1 MFRKHHQ
8 ILKSTLLYLL
18 IALFGL
24 PQVKAQTIDV
34 NTRCR
39 QAYND
44 IIALRFDDAR
54 ALINNEKRAN
64 PQNLYTIYLEN
75 SIDFLTLFMNENKS
89 CYHKIEERENDRLD
103 LLDRLPDNN
112 PHKQYLKANINLQW
126 AIAKLKF
133 HDYLSSALGIRRSY
147 LLINENTQ
155 QFPDFKP
162 QQITLGV
169 LHIIIGMIPDQYQWI
184 LSLISMEGTVP
195 QGEQELYN
203 ILDQADNDDSL
214 QYLQSEILF
223 YLGFT
228 EMNLGLDKTKKKTLM
243 SRLAPCAKHNLMLT
257 FLNANMLARSGYND
271 SALQLLDSALLW
283 KGYYSFY
290 YLHYLKGEYR
300 LRKLDSGAM
309 TDYKYYTA
317 HFPGVNFIKDALRKA
332 GWCYLIQGDTSG
344 YHEMMEKVLQFGAT
358 IVDADKEADK
368 EALSAKIPNVA
379 LVKARLLFDGGYNM
393 EARQV
398 LKNADN
404 SLFRGEDY
412 LERLYRLGRI
422 EQKSNHFKSAKNYYI
437 NTIEKGKSSSRYFAG
452 NAALQL
458 GNIFEMEQ
466 NYPMAL
472 KYYQISRNLDFDEY
486 ETSIKDK
493 AKQGI
498 KRIEAVEK

>member
-18 IALFGL
+18 IALIGL
-24 PQVKAQTIDV
+24 PQVKAQTVSV
-34 NTRCR
+34 NTRHR

-44 IIALRFDDAR
+44 IIALRFADAR
-54 ALINNEKRAN
+54 ALINNEEAAN

-75 SIDFLTLFMNENKS
+75 AIDFLTLFMDENES
-89 CYHKIEERENDRLD
+89 YYHKIEEREDDRLD

-112 PHKQYLKANINLQW
+112 PYKKYLKANINLQW

-133 HDYLSSALGIRRSY
+133 HDYFSSALCIRRSY
-147 LLINENTQ
+147 LLINENKR

-169 LHIIIGMIPDQYQWI
+169 LHIIIGMVPDQYQWI

-195 QGEQELYN
+195 QGEQELYS
-203 ILDQADNDDSL
+203 ILDQADNDSL
-214 QYLQSEILF
+214 QYLKPEILF

-228 EMNLGLDKTKKKTLM
+228 EMNLGLDKTKKEALM
-243 SRLAPCAKHNLMLT
+243 SRLAPYTSHNLMLT

-271 SALQLLDSALLW
+271 KALQLLDSALLW
-283 KGYYSFY
+283 KGYYPFY
-290 YLHYLKGEYR
+290 YLHYLKAEYQ
-300 LRKLDSGAM
+300 LRKLDTKAA
-309 TDYKYYTA
+309 TEYRFYTM
-317 HFPGVNFIKDALRKA
+317 HYPGINFIKDALRKT

-344 YHEMMEKVLQFGAT
+344 YYIMMEKVLLNGVMD
-358 IVDADKEADK
+358 VDADKEAQK
-368 EALSAKIPNVA
+368 EALSAKVPNVT
-379 LVKARLLFDGGYNM
+379 LIKARLLFDGGYNA
-393 EARQV
+393 EARQM
-398 LKNADN
+398 LANADSSHFSN
-404 SLFRGEDY
+404 EDK

-422 EQKSNHFKSAKNYYI
+422 EQKSNHFKSAKSYYI
-437 NTIEKGKSSSRYFAG
+437 STIEKGKSSTRYFAG

-466 NYPMAL
+466 NYPLAL
-472 KYYQISRNLDFDEY
+472 KYYQICRNLDFDEY

-498 KRIEAVEK
+498 KRIEVVKQP